1 MQSPK
6 ISPAEWE
13 VMKVL
18 WEQSPRTANEVI
30 EALPLDMNWHPKTV
44 RTLLHRLTEK
54 GAIHAE
60 KSGRVSSFT
69 PEVKEEACMR
79 EESRSF
85 LDRVFDGGVSP
96 MLAHFLEH
104 EKISEEEISELRRM
118 LDVKSGKGSAS

>member
-13 VMKVL
+13 VMKVI
-18 WEQSPRTANEVI
+18 WVQSPRTANEVI
-30 EALPLDMNWHPKTV
+30 EALSQESNWHPKTV

-54 GAIHAE
+54 GALVS
-60 KSGRVSSFT
+60 KKTGRVSSYT
-69 PEVKEEACMR
+69 PLVKEEACVR
-79 EESRSF
+79 EETRSF

-104 EKISEEEISELRRM
+104 ENISDEEISELRRM
-118 LDVKSGKGSAS
+118 LDEKTGQGGAS